1 MGKIDLTLFIKY
13 KNHDLI
19 IVQIYVD
26 ILFDVTNE
34 SLCQKF
40 EYYMHKE
47 FEMSMIKEF
56 TFFLIHQ
63 IKLENDD
70 IFIIQ
75 AKFGIHMFK
84 QTLIYLVFKLNH
96 NIIFYDNTNDINVTE
111 NPF

>member
-34 SLCQKF
+34 SLCKKF
-40 EYYMHKE
+40 EYYMHKK

-75 AKFGIHMFK
+75 AKFRIHMFK

-96 NIIFYDNTNDINVTE
+96 NIIFYDNTNAINVTK

>member
-19 IVQIYVD
+19 IVKIYVN

-34 SLCQKF
+34 FLCKEF
-40 EYYMHKE
+40 EYCMHKE
-47 FEMSMIKEF
+47 FEMSMIKEEMSMIKEF

-75 AKFGIHMFK
+75 AKYTK
-84 QTLIYLVFKLNH
+84 ELIKKFYLESICLSKH
-96 NIIFYDNTNDINVTE
+96 
-111 NPF
+111 